1 MIVNRAERDQQAAVD
16 KMSVA
21 EQDDNMDSSCSIAFK
36 EWAVIA
42 AALRAGR
49 QSLILRKGG
58 IHEGVEGF
66 RVAHPLFWIFPTQF
80 HQSAEQLS
88 VDGFDFI
95 SQVTENS
102 YETGVIPI
110 DLLCQVEQ
118 VFHIEQSSLIDR
130 LEGAHIWSRSTLE
143 QRFGYREPGLFALL
157 VRVYQLKRPIE
168 LADKPHFAGC
178 RSWVE
183 LPERLPTLGV
193 DAVLSDEE
201 FARQSQSLRLALS
214 T

>member
-1 MIVNRAERDQQAAVD
+1 ME
-16 KMSVA
+16 
-21 EQDDNMDSSCSIAFK
+21 SSCAIAFK

-58 IHEGVEGF
+58 IHEGIEGF

-88 VDGFDFI
+88 AAGADFVSKTAEKGCDPIAI
-95 SQVTENS
+95 S
-102 YETGVIPI
+102 I
-110 DLLCQVEQ
+110 DLLCQVVQ
-118 VFHIEQSSLIDR
+118 VCHIKQSSLIDR
-130 LEGAHIWSRSTLE
+130 LEGQHIWSRSTLQE
-143 QRFGYREPGLFALL
+143 RFEYREPGLFALL
-157 VRVYQLKRPIE
+157 VRVYKLKRPVE

-183 LPERLPTLGV
+183 LAECLPTLGV

-201 FARQSQSLRLALS
+201 FMRQSQSLRLALS